1 MREILIG
8 DVHGMLDALQRLVT
22 RLNLTPTD
30 KITFVGDLVD
40 KGPDSAGVV
49 KFVRELS
56 KTNTVVLVEGNHEDK
71 HKRFRKNLEVRP
83 DTAASMAEK
92 TPELLTITDE
102 LSEEDVQFLNSAVPF
117 HKIDNHG
124 ILVVHAG
131 IPGDM
136 VEFPE
141 SLEEAASLTG
151 KRKKKFNLIMRTR
164 HVHHETGKMLQLGK
178 ETEQDPFWA
187 QTYDG
192 RFGHVVF
199 GHEPFEGVNCFEN
212 ATGIDTGA
220 VFGNGLTAMIL
231 NQNCFGPSEFVTVPT
246 QKFADPL
253 HS

>member
-8 DVHGMLDALQRLVT
+8 DVHGMLDALQRLLT
-22 RLNLTPTD
+22 RLNLTPAD

-71 HKRFRKNLEVRP
+71 HRRFRKNLEVRP

-131 IPGDM
+131 IPGTWLSFPRASKRLLPLLVSARRSSTLSCVHVTYTMRLGRCFNSGRKLNRTPSGLRPTM
-136 VEFPE
+136 V
-141 SLEEAASLTG
+141 G
-151 KRKKKFNLIMRTR
+151 
-164 HVHHETGKMLQLGK
+164 LG
-178 ETEQDPFWA
+178 T
-187 QTYDG
+187 
-192 RFGHVVF
+192 
-199 GHEPFEGVNCFEN
+199 
-212 ATGIDTGA
+212 
-220 VFGNGLTAMIL
+220 
-231 NQNCFGPSEFVTVPT
+231 
-246 QKFADPL
+246 
-253 HS
+253 